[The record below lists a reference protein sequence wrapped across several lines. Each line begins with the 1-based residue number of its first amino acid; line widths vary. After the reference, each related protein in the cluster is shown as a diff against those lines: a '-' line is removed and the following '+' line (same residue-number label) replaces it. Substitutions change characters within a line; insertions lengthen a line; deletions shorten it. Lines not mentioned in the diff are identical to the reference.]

1 MKDIFSTVISYEDLL
16 EACDDMFGFGKA
28 TLLRDFGPLKSG
40 QEVAAIWFKLDSA
53 MVEVYSESGAQEQ
66 RFPFRLEA

>member
-1 MKDIFSTVISYEDLL
+1 
-16 EACDDMFGFGKA
+16 MFGFGKA